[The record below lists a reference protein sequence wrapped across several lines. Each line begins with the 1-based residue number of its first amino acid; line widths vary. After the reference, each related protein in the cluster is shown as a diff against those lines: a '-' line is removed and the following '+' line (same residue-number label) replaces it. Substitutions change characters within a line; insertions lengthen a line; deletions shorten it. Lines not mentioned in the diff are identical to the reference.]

1 MGTRKLGKPMSHKI
15 TLSTRDN
22 QQFEFYC
29 EDKQNIQDAA
39 ETVSLY
45 PPFGCKS
52 GTCGACLGTC
62 KTGDYHLESYSK
74 EVLSDTAAENGDI
87 LLCRTI
93 PDSDLHIA
101 LPYDS
106 ENIPHTLSKPRNAEI
121 ISIDKIAER
130 TLKVVLQLQDDP
142 EVGLAFEF
150 EPGQFVE
157 LEIADLNL
165 IRAYSLSNIANWEG
179 RLEFLI
185 RLQPNGKFS
194 DFLQSSA
201 VGQHVLV
208 HASSGAFVLNKQS
221 LNPRCFIAGGTGLAP
236 FLSILRRMAEW
247 AEDHPTHLFLGVNNE
262 TEILCLEEL
271 QALQNSLPQ
280 LTVEICVWK
289 PENSWKGFTG
299 TPVDAFKA
307 YLDKHGTE
315 TDVYLCGPP
324 ILVEASTNI
333 ALEAGV
339 DKEHIY
345 SERFVSS

>member
-1 MGTRKLGKPMSHKI
+1 MSHKI

-22 QQFEFYC
+22 HQFEFSC
-29 EDKQNIQDAA
+29 EDNQNVQAAA
-39 ETVSLY
+39 EVASLY

-52 GTCGACLGTC
+52 GSCGACLGNC
-62 KTGDYHLESYSK
+62 KSGKYELESYS
-74 EVLSDTAAENGDI
+74 EDVLSSEAVANGDI

-93 PDSDLHIA
+93 PSSDLEIS

-106 ENIPHTLSKPRNAEI
+106 ESVQQTLTAPRDAEI

-130 TLKVVLQLQDDP
+130 TLKLVLQLKEDP
-142 EVGLAFEF
+142 EVGLSFEF

-165 IRAYSLSNIANWEG
+165 MRAYSLANTANWEG

-194 DFLQSSA
+194 DFLQQTP

-208 HASSGAFVLNKQS
+208 HAPSGAFVVNKQS
-221 LNPRCFIAGGTGLAP
+221 SNPRCFIAGGTGLAP
-236 FLSILRRMAEW
+236 FLSILSRMAEW

-262 TEILCLEEL
+262 AEILCLDEL
-271 QALQNSLPQ
+271 IALQQNLPQ

-289 PENSWKGFTG
+289 PEDNWQGFIG

-307 YLDKHGTE
+307 YLENSGNE
-315 TDVYLCGPP
+315 VDVYLCGPP
-324 ILVEASTNI
+324 ILVESSTTA
-333 ALEAGV
+333 ALAAGIN
-339 DKEHIY
+339 KEHIY
-345 SERFVSS
+345 SEKFVSS

>member
-1 MGTRKLGKPMSHKI
+1 MSHKI
-15 TLSTRDN
+15 TLSTQDN
-22 QQFEFYC
+22 QHFEFYC
-29 EDKQNIQDAA
+29 EDQQNVQDAA
-39 ETVSLY
+39 EMAHLY

-52 GTCGACLGTC
+52 GSCGACLGTC
-62 KTGDYHLESYSK
+62 ETGDYQLESYSK
-74 EVLSDTAAENGDI
+74 DVLSADAAAKGDI

-93 PDSDLHIA
+93 PDTDLQIS

-106 ENIPHTLSKPRNAEI
+106 GSIQHTLNKPRDAEI

-157 LEIADLNL
+157 LEIPGLNL
-165 IRAYSLSNIANWEG
+165 MRAYSLANTANWEG

-185 RLQPNGKFS
+185 RLQPDGKFS
-194 DFLQSSA
+194 EFLQTNSI
-201 VGQHVLV
+201 GQHVLV
-208 HASSGAFVLNKQS
+208 HAPSGAFMLNKQS
-221 LNPRCFIAGGTGLAP
+221 LNPRCFIAGGTGLSP

-247 AEDHPTHLFLGVNNE
+247 AEDHPTHLFLGVNSE
-262 TEILCLEEL
+262 DEILCQEEL
-271 QALQNSLPQ
+271 VSLQQSLPQ

-289 PENSWKGFTG
+289 PEDNWQGFTG

-307 YLDKHGTE
+307 YLQKKGAASDI
-315 TDVYLCGPP
+315 YLCGPP
-324 ILVEASTNI
+324 MLVEASTNI

-339 DKEHIY
+339 DKQRIY

>member
-1 MGTRKLGKPMSHKI
+1 MSHKI
-15 TLSTRDN
+15 SLSTRDN

-29 EDKQNIQDAA
+29 EDKQNVQDAA
-39 ETVSLY
+39 EAASLY

-52 GTCGACLGTC
+52 GACGACLGTC
-62 KTGDYHLESYSK
+62 KTGDYQLDSYS
-74 EVLSDTAAENGDI
+74 EDVLSADAAAKGDI

-93 PDSDLHIA
+93 PKTDLQIS
-101 LPYDS
+101 LPYDAES
-106 ENIPHTLSKPRNAEI
+106 IPHTLTKPRDAEI

-157 LEIADLNL
+157 LEIPSLNL
-165 IRAYSLSNIANWEG
+165 MRAYSLSNTANWEG
-179 RLEFLI
+179 HLEFLI

-194 DFLQSSA
+194 EFLQNTA
-201 VGQHVLV
+201 VGQHLLV
-208 HASSGAFVLNKQS
+208 HAPSGAFVINKQS

-236 FLSILRRMAEW
+236 FLSILMRMAEW

-262 TEILCLEEL
+262 AEILCQEEL
-271 QALQNSLPQ
+271 TNLQQRLPQ

-289 PENSWKGFTG
+289 PEDNWSGFIG
-299 TPVDAFKA
+299 TPVDAFKS
-307 YLDKHGTE
+307 YLDKNGAA

-324 ILVEASTNI
+324 ILVEASTNV

>member
-1 MGTRKLGKPMSHKI
+1 MSYKI

-22 QQFEFYC
+22 QQFKFSC
-29 EDKQNIQDAA
+29 EDNQNVQAAA
-39 ETVSLY
+39 ETASLY

-52 GTCGACLGTC
+52 GACGACLGTC
-62 KTGDYHLESYSK
+62 KTGDYQLESYS
-74 EVLSDTAAENGDI
+74 EDVLSADAAKNGDI
-87 LLCRTI
+87 LLCRTL
-93 PDSDLHIA
+93 PKSDLQIT
-101 LPYDS
+101 LPYDAES
-106 ENIPHTLSKPRNAEI
+106 IQQTLSAPRDAEI

-142 EVGLAFEF
+142 EVGLAFDF

-157 LEIADLNL
+157 LEIPDLNL
-165 IRAYSLSNIANWEG
+165 MRAYSISNTTNWEG

-194 DFLQSSA
+194 DFLQQAA

-208 HASSGAFVLNKQS
+208 HAPSGAFVINKQS
-221 LNPRCFIAGGTGLAP
+221 ANPRCFIAGGTGLSP
-236 FLSILRRMAEW
+236 FLSILNRMAEW

-262 TEILCLEEL
+262 AEILCQQEL
-271 QALQNSLPQ
+271 TTLQQSLPQ
-280 LTVEICVWK
+280 LSVEICVWK
-289 PENSWKGFTG
+289 PADNWKGFIG

-307 YLDKHGTE
+307 HLDKNGAA

-324 ILVEASTNI
+324 ILVEASTNV

-339 DKEHIY
+339 EKEHIY

>member
-1 MGTRKLGKPMSHKI
+1 MSHKI
-15 TLSTRDN
+15 ILSTRDD

-29 EDKQNIQDAA
+29 EDNQNIQDAA
-39 ETVSLY
+39 ETANLY
-45 PPFGCKS
+45 PPFGCKA

-62 KTGDYHLESYSK
+62 KTGDYRLGSYSDD
-74 EVLSDTAAENGDI
+74 VLSEEAVEKGNI
-87 LLCRTI
+87 LLCTTV
-93 PDSDLHIA
+93 PTSDLLITV
-101 LPYDS
+101 PYDS
-106 ENIPHTLSKPRNAEI
+106 ESIQHTLSKPREAEI

-142 EVGLAFEF
+142 ELGLAFDF

-157 LEIADLNL
+157 LELPDENL
-165 IRAYSLSNIANWEG
+165 MRAYSLSNIANWEG

-194 DFLQSSA
+194 EFLQKMPI
-201 VGQHVLV
+201 GQHLLV
-208 HASSGAFVLNKQS
+208 HAASGAFVVNKQS

-236 FLSILRRMAEW
+236 FLSILSRMVEW

-262 TEILCLEEL
+262 AEILCQKELETL
-271 QALQNSLPQ
+271 KQSLPQ

-289 PENSWKGFTG
+289 PEDSWKGFVG

-307 YLDKHGTE
+307 HLEKNGAE

-324 ILVEASTNI
+324 ILVEASTQA

-339 DKEHIY
+339 SKESIY
-345 SERFVSS
+345 SEKFVSS